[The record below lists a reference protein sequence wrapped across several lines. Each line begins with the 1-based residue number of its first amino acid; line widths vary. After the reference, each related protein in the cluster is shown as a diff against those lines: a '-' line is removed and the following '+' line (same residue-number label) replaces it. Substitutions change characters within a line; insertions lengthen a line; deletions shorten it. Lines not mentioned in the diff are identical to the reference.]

1 MIAELVSFAGP
12 EGASREDIV
21 QGAMGTLERWQANPE
36 LVRKHYLASPDNRQL
51 MGFYIWPSIEAA
63 KRGHNAEWIAQTET
77 RTGGKVNIAYFDLF
91 MLLDNQAGT
100 VTHFPE

>member
-1 MIAELVSFAGP
+1 MAGKQDLAGKVVLVT
-12 EGASREDIV
+12 GASRGI
-21 QGAMGTLERWQANPE
+21 GYAA
-36 LVRKHYLASPDNRQL
+36 A
-51 MGFYIWPSIEAA
+51 IEAA
-63 KRGHNAEWIAQTET
+63 KRGHSAEWIAQTEA